1 MTILWANTSVYHSGW
16 CEEYLMGVY
25 IIRPKTTSVARSL
38 KLASRKFT
46 AESRPSQVAEV
57 VNFWQQDP
65 VYQEINSYLDPFYL
79 DPFCG
84 SGGVIREMISS
95 SKDADTLMEY
105 QNRISIT
112 GTKIVDIPD
121 QEIDKVRQD
130 LPNALILRD
139 FPIGL
144 IQPERN
150 LTGKKDTINVDDL
163 WHLEAISLITA
174 RQQGFTG
181 TGKGITVAVLDSG
194 IDANHPEI
202 KDKIIESYRLNPRTQ
217 EIQTVPFED
226 TVGHG
231 THVAGLICGNQVGV
245 APEAQIINSIMFPN
259 GVCNLSDW
267 ISWFNW
273 LALQPEIN
281 IVNIS
286 AGELS
291 LPAGYFELFNSL
303 IDDLIAVGL
312 LPICAVGNEGFNRSR
327 TPGNCKGS
335 LSVGAI
341 NNKNKV
347 AYFSGN
353 TTITITND
361 SQSYNVPYV
370 VAPGESVYSSVLGG
384 GYEAWNGTSMATPIV
399 SGVAAL
405 VLEKYNKNIS
415 VLNLLDEILT
425 NCKDLGLDKER
436 QGKGLVQVPK
446 ALYEP

>member
-1 MTILWANTSVYHSGW
+1 
-16 CEEYLMGVY
+16 MGVY

-46 AESRPSQVAEV
+46 DEIRPSQVAEV
-57 VNFWQQDP
+57 VKFWQKDS
-65 VYQEINSYLDPFYL
+65 VYQEISSYLKDTNK
-79 DPFCG
+79 
-84 SGGVIREMISS
+84 VTQSS
-95 SKDADTLMEY
+95 TYS
-105 QNRISIT
+105 NIT
-112 GTKIVDIPD
+112 GSKVVDIPD
-121 QEIDKVRQD
+121 EDIEQLCQD

-150 LTGKKDTINVDDL
+150 ITGKKGTVDVDDL

-202 KDKIIESYRLNPRTQ
+202 NGKITESYRLNPRTQ
-217 EIQTVPFED
+217 EIQTVPCED

-231 THVAGLICGNQVGV
+231 THVAGLICGNQVGA
-245 APEAQIINSIMFPN
+245 APEAKIINGIMFPN

-273 LALQPEIN
+273 LASQPEIN

-335 LSVGAI
+335 LSVGAT

-347 AYFSGN
+347 ASFSGN
-353 TTITITND
+353 TTIKND
-361 SQSYNVPYV
+361 YQSYNVPYV

-405 VLEKYNKNIS
+405 ILEKYNKNIS

-425 NCKDLGLDKER
+425 NCQDLGLDKER
-436 QGKGLVQVPK
+436 QGKGLVQIPTT
-446 ALYEP
+446 LYEP

>member
-65 VYQEINSYLDPFYL
+65 VYQEINSYLDPF
-79 DPFCG
+79 CG
-84 SGGVIREMISS
+84 SGGVIREIISS

-121 QEIDKVRQD
+121 QEIDKVSQD

-202 KDKIIESYRLNPRTQ
+202 RDKIIESYRLNPRTQ

-231 THVAGLICGNQVGV
+231 THVAGLICGNQVG
-245 APEAQIINSIMFPN
+245 
-259 GVCNLSDW
+259 
-267 ISWFNW
+267 
-273 LALQPEIN
+273 
-281 IVNIS
+281 
-286 AGELS
+286 
-291 LPAGYFELFNSL
+291 
-303 IDDLIAVGL
+303 
-312 LPICAVGNEGFNRSR
+312 
-327 TPGNCKGS
+327 
-335 LSVGAI
+335 
-341 NNKNKV
+341 
-347 AYFSGN
+347 
-353 TTITITND
+353 
-361 SQSYNVPYV
+361 

>member
-1 MTILWANTSVYHSGW
+1 MEMTIAFFYKIAIVS
-16 CEEYLMGVY
+16 C
-25 IIRPKTTSVARSL
+25 IIRKFDFMARIIVKFGGTSVADPARIEKAAQKVL
-38 KLASRKFT
+38 
-46 AESRPSQVAEV
+46 AEV
-57 VNFWQQDP
+57 K
-65 VYQEINSYLDPFYL
+65 
-79 DPFCG
+79 
-84 SGGVIREMISS
+84 R
-95 SKDADTLMEY
+95 
-105 QNRISIT
+105 
-112 GTKIVDIPD
+112 
-121 QEIDKVRQD
+121 
-130 LPNALILRD
+130 
-139 FPIGL
+139 
-144 IQPERN
+144 
-150 LTGKKDTINVDDL
+150 
-163 WHLEAISLITA
+163 
-174 RQQGFTG
+174 
-181 TGKGITVAVLDSG
+181 
-194 IDANHPEI
+194 
-202 KDKIIESYRLNPRTQ
+202 
-217 EIQTVPFED
+217 
-226 TVGHG
+226 
-231 THVAGLICGNQVGV
+231 GNQVGV

-425 NCKDLGLDKER
+425 NCKDLGLDEER

>member
-1 MTILWANTSVYHSGW
+1 MT
-16 CEEYLMGVY
+16 VY

-46 AESRPSQVAEV
+46 PESRSSQVAEV
-57 VNFWQQDP
+57 VNFWQEDSG
-65 VYQEINSYLDPFYL
+65 YQEITSYL
-79 DPFCG
+79 
-84 SGGVIREMISS
+84 E
-95 SKDADTLMEY
+95 DADTITQY
-105 QNRISIT
+105 PTYSNIT
-112 GTKIVDIPD
+112 GAKVVDIPD
-121 QEIDKVRQD
+121 EEVEQLRQD

-139 FPIGL
+139 FPIEL

-150 LTGKKDTINVDDL
+150 LTGTKDTIDQNDL
-163 WHLEAISLITA
+163 WHLEAISLLKA
-174 RQQGFTG
+174 RQRGFTG

-194 IDANHPEI
+194 IEANHPEI
-202 KDKIIESYRLNPRTQ
+202 EGKVIASYRLNPRTQ

-286 AGELS
+286 AGESS
-291 LPAGYFELFNSL
+291 LPADHFKLFNSL
-303 IDDLIAVGL
+303 IDELTAIGI
-312 LPICAVGNEGFNRSR
+312 LPVCAVGNDGFNRSR

-341 NNKNKV
+341 NNNHEV
-347 AYFSGN
+347 ASFSGSG
-353 TTITITND
+353 TIVINNH
-361 SQSYNVPYV
+361 QYQVPYL
-370 VAPGESVYSSVLGG
+370 VAPGKGVYSSVKGG

-405 VLEKYNKNIS
+405 ILERYPTMTY
-415 VLNLLDEILT
+415 LDLFDALRS
-425 NCKDLGLDKER
+425 NCQNLGLDKER
-436 QGKGLVQVPK
+436 QGQGLVQIPT
-446 ALYEP
+446 ALY

>member
-1 MTILWANTSVYHSGW
+1 MT
-16 CEEYLMGVY
+16 VY

-46 AESRPSQVAEV
+46 PESRPSQVAEV
-57 VNFWQQDP
+57 VNFWQEDSG
-65 VYQEINSYLDPFYL
+65 YQEIISYLEDT
-79 DPFCG
+79 DT
-84 SGGVIREMISS
+84 IS
-95 SKDADTLMEY
+95 EY
-105 QNRISIT
+105 PTYSNIT
-112 GTKIVDIPD
+112 GAKIVDIPD
-121 QEIDKVRQD
+121 EEVEQLRQD

-139 FPIGL
+139 FPIEL

-150 LTGKKDTINVDDL
+150 LTGRKGTIDTDDL
-163 WHLEAISLITA
+163 WHLEAISLISA

-194 IDANHPEI
+194 IEANHPEI
-202 KDKIIESYRLNPRTQ
+202 QGKIIESYRLNPRIG

-226 TVGHG
+226 THGHG

-245 APEAQIINSIMFPN
+245 APEAKIINGIMFPN
-259 GVCNLSDW
+259 GICNLTDW

-281 IVNIS
+281 IINLS

-291 LPAGYFELFNSL
+291 LPSGYFELFSSL
-303 IDDLIAVGL
+303 IDDLITVGV

-327 TPGNCKGS
+327 IPGNCKGS

-341 NNKNKV
+341 NNRHQV
-347 AYFSGN
+347 ASFSGN
-353 TTITITND
+353 TTMTINY
-361 SQSYNVPYV
+361 QSYNVPYL
-370 VAPGESVYSSVLGG
+370 VAPGEGVYSSVLGG

-405 VLEKYNKNIS
+405 ILEKYNKNMS

-425 NCKDLGLDKER
+425 SCKDLGLDKER
-436 QGKGLVQVPK
+436 QGKGLVQIPTT
-446 ALYEP
+446 LYEP

>member
-65 VYQEINSYLDPFYL
+65 VYQEINSYLDPF
-79 DPFCG
+79 CG
-84 SGGVIREMISS
+84 SGGVIREIISS

-121 QEIDKVRQD
+121 QEIDKVSQD

-139 FPIGL
+139 FQIGL

-202 KDKIIESYRLNPRTQ
+202 RDKIIESYRLNPRTQ

>member
-1 MTILWANTSVYHSGW
+1 
-16 CEEYLMGVY
+16 MGVY

-121 QEIDKVRQD
+121 QEIDKVSQD

-139 FPIGL
+139 FQIGL

-163 WHLEAISLITA
+163 WHLKAISLITA

-202 KDKIIESYRLNPRTQ
+202 RDKIIESYRLNPRTQ

>member
-57 VNFWQQDP
+57 VNFWREDS
-65 VYQEINSYLDPFYL
+65 VYQEISSYLEDTNK
-79 DPFCG
+79 
-84 SGGVIREMISS
+84 VTQSS
-95 SKDADTLMEY
+95 TYS
-105 QNRISIT
+105 NIT
-112 GTKIVDIPD
+112 GSKVVDIPD
-121 QEIDKVRQD
+121 EDIEQLCQD

>member
-1 MTILWANTSVYHSGW
+1 
-16 CEEYLMGVY
+16 MGVY
-25 IIRPKTTSVARSL
+25 IIRPQKTSVARSL

-46 AESRPSQVAEV
+46 SESRPSQVAEV
-57 VNFWQQDP
+57 VNFWQEDS
-65 VYQEINSYLDPFYL
+65 VYQEITSYL
-79 DPFCG
+79 
-84 SGGVIREMISS
+84 E
-95 SKDADTLMEY
+95 DTENITKY
-105 QNRISIT
+105 PTYSNIT
-112 GTKIVDIPD
+112 GSKVVDIPD
-121 QEIDKVRQD
+121 EEVEQIRQD

-139 FPIGL
+139 VPIQL
-144 IQPERN
+144 IQPEKN
-150 LTGKKDTINVDDL
+150 LTGKKDTINIDDI
-163 WHLEAISLITA
+163 WHLKAISLITA
-174 RQQGFTG
+174 HQQGFTG
-181 TGKGITVAVLDSG
+181 TGKGINVAVLDSG

-202 KDKIIESYRLNPRTQ
+202 KGKIIESYRLNPRTQ

-267 ISWFNW
+267 ISWFDW

-291 LPAGYFELFNSL
+291 LPPGYFELFNSL

-312 LPICAVGNEGFNRSR
+312 LPICAVGNDGFNRSR
-327 TPGNCKGS
+327 TPGNCQGS

-341 NNKNKV
+341 NHKNKV
-347 AYFSGN
+347 ASFSGN
-353 TTITITND
+353 TTIINEY
-361 SQSYNVPYV
+361 QSYNVPYV
-370 VAPGESVYSSVLGG
+370 VAPGESIYSSVLGG

-405 VLEKYNKNIS
+405 ILEKYNKNIS
-415 VLNLLDEILT
+415 VLDLLDEILT
-425 NCKDLGLDKER
+425 NCQDLGLDEKR